1 MAVFYRK
8 YRPQTFAEVLGQKP
22 IIRTLQNQ
30 VSGASV
36 AHAYLFTGS
45 RGVGKTSIARIL
57 AKAVN
62 CQKRSEYNELHPN
75 ATNAGDACGVCEVC
89 KAVEAGNFMDMVE
102 IDAASNTGVD
112 NIRDLIEHV
121 KFAPSLGKY
130 KVFIIDEVHML
141 SKGAFNALLK
151 TLEEPPKHALFILAT
166 TEINKVPATIVSRTQ
181 RFDFK
186 ALSPTDIFEHL
197 QTITKSENLELSNE
211 ILELVAENAEG
222 SVRDALSLLGKVAT
236 LGNGASLSDCQQLLG
251 ITDIAVCED
260 LLGKIVAGDAGTLP
274 DFFGALAERGLDYAI
289 LTRDF
294 LEYLRKVLIYKTT
307 AGKINFALKDER
319 LKTMGQIAD
328 NVSIND
334 LLFITRLFLRAYKDL
349 QSSPSPQMPLLLA
362 SIEAALKKSE
372 SQKVG
377 GGEIQR
383 IRELENKKEIVSE
396 PVKKNEILTSQ
407 TSDIKPSAQIISS
420 VSLESEPSAVMDIT
434 LSEVKLFFPKV
445 IDKIKA
451 INSPLSS
458 MVRGA
463 DLLKVE
469 NGRIYLGV
477 KFLFNKQNLEHP
489 KNAALIN
496 STIETVSGKKLAIIV
511 QVAKADVEEKVDTI
525 EALNQALQVFG
536 GELIE

>member
-8 YRPQTFAEVLGQKP
+8 YRPQIFAEVLGQKP

-30 VSGASV
+30 VSAGSV

-45 RGVGKTSIARIL
+45 RGVGKTSVARIL

-62 CQKRSEYNELHPN
+62 CVSENRRIGESEVGKS
-75 ATNAGDACGVCEVC
+75 NAGDACGVCEVC

-121 KFAPSLGKY
+121 KFSPSLGKY

-236 LGNGASLSDCQQLLG
+236 LGSNASLSDCQQLLG

-260 LLGKIVAGDAGTLP
+260 LLGKIVTGDAGGLP

-319 LKTMGQIAD
+319 LKTMGQIAN

-334 LLFITRLFLRAYKDL
+334 LLFIIRLFLRAYKDL
-349 QSSPSPQMPLLLA
+349 QSSPLPQMPLLLA
-362 SIEAALKKSE
+362 SIEGAYRKVGVSE
-372 SQKVG
+372 GRSIGNVNSQKVATP
-377 GGEIQR
+377 
-383 IRELENKKEIVSE
+383 E
-396 PVKKNEILTSQ
+396 PVKKNENVTSQ
-407 TSDIKPSAQIISS
+407 ASANESPIKNSALTQS
-420 VSLESEPSAVMDIT
+420 ESFTTVDMT
-434 LSEVKLFFPKV
+434 LPEVKIFFPKV
-445 IDKIKA
+445 IEKLKV

-458 MVRGA
+458 LVRGA

-469 NGRIYLGV
+469 NGRIHLGV

-489 KNAALIN
+489 KNAAVIN
-496 STIETVSGKKLAIIV
+496 STIEAVCGKKLAIIV
-511 QVAKADVEEKVDTI
+511 QVTKAEVEEKVDTI

>member
-8 YRPQTFAEVLGQKP
+8 YRPQIFTEVLGQKP
-22 IIRTLQNQ
+22 ITRTLQNQ
-30 VSGASV
+30 VSAGSV

-45 RGVGKTSIARIL
+45 RGVGKTSVARIL

-62 CQKRSEYNELHPN
+62 CVSEYRRIRESEVGKP
-75 ATNAGDACGVCEVC
+75 NAGDACGQCEIC

-186 ALSPTDIFEHL
+186 ALSAADIFEHL
-197 QTITKSENLELSNE
+197 QTIAKSENLELSSE

-236 LGNGASLSDCQQLLG
+236 LGKNTSLSDCQQLLG
-251 ITDIAVCED
+251 ITDIAVCEG
-260 LLGKIVAGDAGTLP
+260 LLGKIAAGDVADLP
-274 DFFGALAERGLDYAI
+274 DFFSQLSERGLDYAI

-307 AGKINFALKDER
+307 AGKINFALKEDR
-319 LKTMGQIAD
+319 LKTIAD
-328 NVSIND
+328 LSAGVSIND
-334 LLFITRLFLRAYKDL
+334 LIFIIRLFLRAYKDL

-362 SIEAALKKSE
+362 AIEAALKKSE
-372 SQKVG
+372 NQK
-377 GGEIQR
+377 GGEIESKR
-383 IRELENKKEIVSE
+383 ISSPES
-396 PVKKNEILTSQ
+396 VKKNEIITSQ
-407 TSDIKPSAQIISS
+407 KSAN
-420 VSLESEPSAVMDIT
+420 EPSTQVTSPAIAQSESLLEMDIS
-434 LSEVKLFFPKV
+434 LSEVKIFFPQV
-445 IDKIKA
+445 IEKIKA

-458 MVRGA
+458 LVRNS

-477 KFLFNKQNLEHP
+477 KFIFNKQNLEHP

-496 STIETVSGKKLAIIV
+496 SVIESVCGKKLAIIV
-511 QVAKADVEEKVDTI
+511 QVAKIETEEKMETA
-525 EALNQALQVFG
+525 EALSQALRVFG